1 MVSALS
7 RVAVDPDD
15 AQRALT
21 VALRLSGRA
30 NNLVGRT
37 V

>member
-7 RVAVDPDD
+7 SLAVDPSD
-15 AQRALT
+15 ANRALNG
-21 VALRLSGRA
+21 LFGDA

-37 V
+37 R